1 VRSACS
7 GSCPAICG
15 RTSLAYCTCAPQEVT
30 ILQTCRS
37 TAGDRIGVPRCC
49 HLHTSNSRLAEAL
62 LEHSFLYRDLSLRIR
77 STPGCHP
84 SWIWYVSY
92 LVTAGLNRR
101 CPAGAGIGFFFQN
114 FPAIGRWV
122 GARGAA
128 AYAVDWLGMG
138 RSARVPFTVTAPRA
152 DVDGRVAQAESFFVD
167 ALEEWRARAGLERMQ
182 LVGHSLGGYLGTAYA
197 LKYPH
202 RVSRLI
208 LVSPAG
214 VPRDPNATTM
224 PSRELTESQGDS
236 RAGPG
241 TGAATSGKQGGAAQP
256 ATKGKVE
263 SIKNEQKEEK
273 RKETRTRQL

>member
-1 VRSACS
+1 
-7 GSCPAICG
+7 
-15 RTSLAYCTCAPQEVT
+15 
-30 ILQTCRS
+30 
-37 TAGDRIGVPRCC
+37 
-49 HLHTSNSRLAEAL
+49 
-62 LEHSFLYRDLSLRIR
+62 
-77 STPGCHP
+77 
-84 SWIWYVSY
+84 
-92 LVTAGLNRR
+92 
-101 CPAGAGIGFFFQN
+101 
-114 FPAIGRWV
+114 
-122 GARGAA
+122 
-128 AYAVDWLGMG
+128 MG

-152 DVDGRVAQAESFFVD
+152 DVDGRVAQAEAFFVD

-273 RKETRTRQL
+273 RKETRTRQLWVIL